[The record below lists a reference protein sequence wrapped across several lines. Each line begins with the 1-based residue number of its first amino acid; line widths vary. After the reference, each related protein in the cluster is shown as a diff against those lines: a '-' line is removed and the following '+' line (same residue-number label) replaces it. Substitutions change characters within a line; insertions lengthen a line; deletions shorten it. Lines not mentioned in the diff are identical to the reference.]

1 MRVGVEN
8 QRIHRATQTNRQPT
22 PLLVPLAQTE
32 PTDHAAAVRLR
43 QDRSDS
49 NTNANVQMRDP
60 EQQQLRRRM
69 ARNELSHEAAAPGED
84 HGAHGLWAAAA
95 AAPNRRRVFAHI
107 AGQQSPHL
115 VAATIGSHSTATET
129 TATQAAAVTPS
140 SPTTVA
146 AASAA
151 AADNSDLESS
161 GYDIYNDI
169 DPYLDTQLMMLPPT
183 PPRRRP
189 TESESET
196 DQLLD
201 SASASASYEHHRQH
215 LALSAHSEDAADAE
229 AEARRALQR
238 YSQMTRQR
246 FLSRQ
251 RGALRGADPASAS
264 PPATPVVSAAG
275 PAATQTQ
282 AATSSWIRFRMG
294 EDLVMP
300 SSSTHSDSQQQ
311 QQQHFPS
318 NDVDSYWY
326 NQPGAQNDNDND
338 NDNDDEDGDDDDGPW
353 GHHRQPQIQPFVPAS
368 DVQRSAVTAFEET
381 RRRAMLEVLRTHRTF
396 GSGHSSDDS
405 DSEMRGLSAPTIGTE
420 DLRRQL
426 QFLRNH
432 MAPRSTQQQHQQHQQ
447 HRQPSWLAD
456 VDASARGSEKP
467 EAAAGGAEAE
477 TDGAALARTESERR
491 ARGARTLIEE
501 RLERWLTRNTVRVR
515 DLSCALLR
523 PGMRFRGV
531 QKIAPAR
538 RNAGNIIN
546 GVGRSMAVAEIE
558 QWEVDVVVQ
567 AVDMQRGRVA
577 GLMRAIDVPWMPRAV
592 TTSWEGEI
600 IDFVNHSPMT
610 GKWLASPSDDQK
622 YWALFSAVRSHPET
636 FLQRWPPRLWGRR
649 MPRVLEEYVFMRWKE
664 TAFVN
669 VEQSETGL
677 SIDGFYYICMQ
688 RTTGRID
695 GVYFDLS
702 TQPRQRLSLQAENGG
717 RCLAFAATGCC

>member
-1 MRVGVEN
+1 MRVGVED
-8 QRIHRATQTNRQPT
+8 QTIYRISQTTRQQT

-32 PTDHAAAVRLR
+32 PTDHATTTRPR
-43 QDRSDS
+43 PDRSDS
-49 NTNANVQMRDP
+49 NTDVQMRDS
-60 EQQQLRRRM
+60 EQQQQQQQLRRRM
-69 ARNELSHEAAAPGED
+69 TRNELGHEAAAPGED
-84 HGAHGLWAAAA
+84 HGAHGLWAAA

-115 VAATIGSHSTATET
+115 VAATIGSHSTATA
-129 TATQAAAVTPS
+129 TATQTDTVTAAST
-140 SPTTVA
+140 TTVA
-146 AASAA
+146 AAAS
-151 AADNSDLESS
+151 NSGLERN

-196 DQLLD
+196 DLLLD
-201 SASASASYEHHRQH
+201 SASASHDQHRQH
-215 LALSAHSEDAADAE
+215 QALSAHSEDGANAE

-282 AATSSWIRFRMG
+282 AGTSSWIRFRMG
-294 EDLVMP
+294 EDLVVP
-300 SSSTHSDSQQQ
+300 SSSTHSDSQQ

-326 NQPGAQNDNDND
+326 NQPGAQNDND
-338 NDNDDEDGDDDDGPW
+338 DEDDDDDGPW
-353 GHHRQPQIQPFVPAS
+353 EQHRQPQIQPFVPAS

-405 DSEMRGLSAPTIGTE
+405 DGEMRGLPAPTIETE

-426 QFLRNH
+426 QFSRNH
-432 MAPRSTQQQHQQHQQ
+432 MAPRSTQHQQ
-447 HRQPSWLAD
+447 QPSWLGD
-456 VDASARGSEKP
+456 VDARARGSEKP
-467 EAAAGGAEAE
+467 ETAAGGAEAE
-477 TDGAALARTESERR
+477 TDGAALAQTESERR

-538 RNAGNIIN
+538 RNVSSSIS

>member
-49 NTNANVQMRDP
+49 NTNADVQMRDS

-129 TATQAAAVTPS
+129 TATQADAVTAS
-140 SPTTVA
+140 SPTTV
-146 AASAA
+146 A

-215 LALSAHSEDAADAE
+215 LALSAHSEDVADAE

-264 PPATPVVSAAG
+264 PPATPVV
-275 PAATQTQ
+275 
-282 AATSSWIRFRMG
+282 
-294 EDLVMP
+294 
-300 SSSTHSDSQQQ
+300 
-311 QQQHFPS
+311 
-318 NDVDSYWY
+318 
-326 NQPGAQNDNDND
+326 
-338 NDNDDEDGDDDDGPW
+338 
-353 GHHRQPQIQPFVPAS
+353 
-368 DVQRSAVTAFEET
+368 
-381 RRRAMLEVLRTHRTF
+381 
-396 GSGHSSDDS
+396 
-405 DSEMRGLSAPTIGTE
+405 
-420 DLRRQL
+420 
-426 QFLRNH
+426 
-432 MAPRSTQQQHQQHQQ
+432 
-447 HRQPSWLAD
+447 
-456 VDASARGSEKP
+456 
-467 EAAAGGAEAE
+467 
-477 TDGAALARTESERR
+477 
-491 ARGARTLIEE
+491 
-501 RLERWLTRNTVRVR
+501 
-515 DLSCALLR
+515 
-523 PGMRFRGV
+523 
-531 QKIAPAR
+531 
-538 RNAGNIIN
+538 
-546 GVGRSMAVAEIE
+546 
-558 QWEVDVVVQ
+558 
-567 AVDMQRGRVA
+567 
-577 GLMRAIDVPWMPRAV
+577 
-592 TTSWEGEI
+592 
-600 IDFVNHSPMT
+600 
-610 GKWLASPSDDQK
+610 
-622 YWALFSAVRSHPET
+622 
-636 FLQRWPPRLWGRR
+636 
-649 MPRVLEEYVFMRWKE
+649 
-664 TAFVN
+664 
-669 VEQSETGL
+669 
-677 SIDGFYYICMQ
+677 
-688 RTTGRID
+688 
-695 GVYFDLS
+695 
-702 TQPRQRLSLQAENGG
+702 
-717 RCLAFAATGCC
+717 